1 MLTTLQLLQH
11 LTHLK
16 GAINCVACRA
26 QSQAHG
32 HLSTGNIVGIVLGAV
47 GGAIILGVAATFMVI
62 AWTRNR
68 RLPRLKEG
76 QPSFRKFEDASV
88 QV

>member
-1 MLTTLQLLQH
+1 MLTTLQLL
-11 LTHLK
+11 LTYLK
-16 GAINCVACRA
+16 GATNCVACRA
-26 QSQAHG
+26 QSQAQG

-47 GGAIILGVAATFMVI
+47 GGAIVLGIAATFVAI
-62 AWTRNR
+62 AWTQNR

-76 QPSFRKFEDASV
+76 QPSFRKFEDTSV

>member
-1 MLTTLQLLQH
+1 MLQLH
-11 LTHLK
+11 LTFPK
-16 GAINCVACRA
+16 GAIECVACRA

-32 HLSTGNIVGIVLGAV
+32 HLNTGNIVGIVLGAV
-47 GGAIILGVAATFMVI
+47 GGAIILGVAATI

-68 RLPRLKEG
+68 RLLRLKDS
-76 QPSFRKFEDASV
+76 QPSFGKFEDASV